1 MIRLAVPVLL
11 RIARSSVD
19 GSPIR
24 ITFDTDLKVIRSSV
38 NGVLLKLGTAALNVK
53 LFQFLMALLVTSRIF
68 PSIKCMCTQII
79 AAFLG

>member
-38 NGVLLKLGTAALNVK
+38 NGVQVCYIGQRRTRSVRHNEVSVLQVFAYNDLSSSYQLH
-53 LFQFLMALLVTSRIF
+53 I
-68 PSIKCMCTQII
+68 
-79 AAFLG
+79 